1 MDNKTIYTKEE
12 LLESLPDFA
21 SGNISDNVLSES
33 LTNMIESDSEFKEEF
48 ESVKMSLLFLDQSET
63 ENPDPAYF
71 NNLSVRI
78 NQRIDKE
85 LSENKSSEFIENFSR
100 LWKFIIPALTVIIV
114 ILYFTL
120 RQSDSEIM
128 VTESAKDKITN
139 DKEQKNINPE
149 NKNEPVTSQDNLLN
163 TQQEKNSVK
172 QIDNSKNT
180 TFHKYDIKSVKP
192 DSEKNYDQLVT
203 DTQKSNDGIFYEDNV
218 EEELNNEFFISGL
231 VDFIDSDIESES
243 NESIDIFEN
252 SDLEIINSESSED
265 QNLQNEFRELTPSE
279 QQEILNILK
288 KTQI

>member
-1 MDNKTIYTKEE
+1 
-12 LLESLPDFA
+12 
-21 SGNISDNVLSES
+21 
-33 LTNMIESDSEFKEEF
+33 
-48 ESVKMSLLFLDQSET
+48 
-63 ENPDPAYF
+63 
-71 NNLSVRI
+71 
-78 NQRIDKE
+78 
-85 LSENKSSEFIENFSR
+85 
-100 LWKFIIPALTVIIV
+100 
-114 ILYFTL
+114 
-120 RQSDSEIM
+120 IM

-163 TQQEKNSVK
+163 TQEEKNSVE
-172 QIDNSKNT
+172 QIDNSKNN